1 MNSSLRLSPRD
12 LWLLA
17 LITIAW
23 GVNWPIMKLGVEGLP
38 PMTFRCLSMVIG
50 LPLLAAIA
58 RARGIS
64 LRVPREHWRELLFL
78 ALFNLTFW
86 FVLAMYG
93 VKLLSSG
100 RAAILGYTL
109 PIWSAVIGAWV
120 FGEHPSRRVWGGVA
134 AAALGVL
141 LLVAGEAAALAGQP
155 LGTVLMLA
163 AAASWAYG
171 THLMRRRR
179 QTTHVLTITFWSLA
193 ISLVVCGAIAAVFEH
208 SSWTR
213 NPSGGAWF
221 AVCYNAFIIFGLVQ
235 VIWFRMASTLP
246 PVASGLSL
254 MLIPV
259 IGLFSGAL
267 MLGEPITWMDLAAL
281 ASIVVAMSTVL
292 LPGRSR

>member
-1 MNSSLRLSPRD
+1 MNSSLRLAPRD

-17 LITIAW
+17 LITVVW
-23 GVNWPIMKLGVEGLP
+23 GLNWPIMKIGVEGLP
-38 PMTFRCLSMVIG
+38 PMTFRGLSMALG
-50 LPLLAAIA
+50 LPVLAAIA
-58 RARGIS
+58 AVRGIP
-64 LRVPREHWRELLFL
+64 LRVPREHWRELAVL
-78 ALFNLTFW
+78 ALANMTFW

-100 RAAILGYTL
+100 RVAILGYTL
-109 PIWSAVIGAWV
+109 PIWSAVIGVMV
-120 FGEHPSRRVWGGVA
+120 FGEHPSRRVWIGVA

-193 ISLVVCGAIAAVFEH
+193 ISLVVCGAIAAVFER
-208 SSWTR
+208 SSWTLSVG
-213 NPSGGAWF
+213 PGVWF
-221 AVCYNAFIIFGLVQ
+221 AICYNAFIIFGLVQ

-254 MLIPV
+254 MMIPV
-259 IGLFSGAL
+259 IGLFAGAL
-267 MLGEPITWMDLAAL
+267 MLGEQITWLDLAAL
-281 ASIVVAMSTVL
+281 ASIIVAMSTVL
-292 LPGRSR
+292 LPARSR